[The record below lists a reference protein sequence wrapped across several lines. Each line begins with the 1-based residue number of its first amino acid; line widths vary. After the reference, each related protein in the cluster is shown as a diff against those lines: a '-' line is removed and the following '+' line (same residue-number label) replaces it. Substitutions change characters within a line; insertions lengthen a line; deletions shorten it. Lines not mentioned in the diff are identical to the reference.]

1 VSVIIFIIL
10 IYALQ
15 HRKSPAVQEDII
27 ILKIRTINRTA
38 TIYET
43 VEAKSSFEEYL
54 KNKDKYDG
62 TVLNLTGFLRYK
74 LEGTGNSGIFKEVIV
89 DDFGNEIDLVNI
101 PNLYRKHFVK
111 RETTEEL
118 YNVTGNF
125 KRTFKSANIDV
136 DKITVTERP
145 LTILE
150 RKTTVLINVTE

>member
-1 VSVIIFIIL
+1 M
-10 IYALQ
+10 
-15 HRKSPAVQEDII
+15 
-27 ILKIRTINRTA
+27 
-38 TIYET
+38 
-43 VEAKSSFEEYL
+43 
-54 KNKDKYDG
+54 
-62 TVLNLTGFLRYK
+62 TGFLRYK